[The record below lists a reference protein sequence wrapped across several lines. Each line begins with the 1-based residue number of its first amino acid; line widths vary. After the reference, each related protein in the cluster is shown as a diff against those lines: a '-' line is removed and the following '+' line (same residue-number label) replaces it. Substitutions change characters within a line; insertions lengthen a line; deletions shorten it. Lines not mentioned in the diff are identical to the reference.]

1 MGCTVTAITF
11 SYFLTKTVWLD
22 IPTSKVKESDYIS
35 LGDFRMEI
43 IEEIKFFFFNVEDPA
58 SEAMRRN
65 DAKIDK
71 QGTCIAKKRVKNKGY
86 TLHRVSTETF
96 QSLFR
101 VVIRGVFRTQ
111 SNICDETFLGK

>member
-1 MGCTVTAITF
+1 MGCTITTITF

-22 IPTSKVKESDYIS
+22 LPTSKVKESDYIS
-35 LGDFRMEI
+35 LGDFRMKL

-101 VVIRGVFRTQ
+101 VVIRGVFRT
-111 SNICDETFLGK
+111 SRTYAIKLF